1 MLLQIK
7 AAFDELGPKILSWP
21 GNSPD
26 LNPIENIW
34 RPVGLKVNRLHP
46 KNEKKL
52 QEAIIHAWNHELT
65 SAVIHCLIDSTPDRI
80 FAVIKARGDSTKY

>member
-7 AAFDELGPKILSWP
+7 AVFDELGLKILSWP

-34 RPVGLKVNRLHP
+34 RLVGLKVNRLHP
-46 KNEKKL
+46 KNEKKNYRRPSFMPG
-52 QEAIIHAWNHELT
+52 IM
-65 SAVIHCLIDSTPDRI
+65 S
-80 FAVIKARGDSTKY
+80 